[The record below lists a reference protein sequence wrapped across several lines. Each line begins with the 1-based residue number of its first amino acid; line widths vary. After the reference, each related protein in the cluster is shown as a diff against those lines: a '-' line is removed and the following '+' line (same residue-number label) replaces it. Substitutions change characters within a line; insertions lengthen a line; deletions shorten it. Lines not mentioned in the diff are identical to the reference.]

1 MNEGWTFSVA
11 CCSSNQLLKNQRD
24 MRGAGLIVWTFSA
37 ACCCA
42 SSLLAPFPVSLTC
55 RLSQRAFRFISLS
68 HYNELVIQ
76 NKENNHHLFA
86 HITVSFNYLPL
97 IAKETIIFRS
107 QKSQILK
114 ISTTLTPLA
123 RQNMKLVSSP

>member
-1 MNEGWTFSVA
+1 
-11 CCSSNQLLKNQRD
+11 

-76 NKENNHHLFA
+76 NKENNHHLFV
-86 HITVSFNYLPL
+86 HITVSFNYLPIL
-97 IAKETIIFRS
+97 SSSFNNKGNNHIPTRVNNFNPTHPISKTKHEAGVFSLHRFTIKANGIRGGS
-107 QKSQILK
+107 ECQYC
-114 ISTTLTPLA
+114 
-123 RQNMKLVSSP
+123 